1 MPTNRSTRSMKANGL
16 NGNEITARILVIVT
30 LSGLENF
37 FLEVGREVVE
47 GETEPVAPTPDEIQK
62 LVQTA

>member
-1 MPTNRSTRSMKANGL
+1 MKANGL

>member
-1 MPTNRSTRSMKANGL
+1 L